1 MIVLDANILIDAL
14 FEKNEERRNLAL
26 DLFQAI
32 KGKTVYVPRI
42 FIVEVVSIAKRLGI
56 GLSLEEL
63 FTLVERFNIKEE
75 NEIFNLAVYIAENV
89 HPRAVDSYY
98 IATAILTGSIVI
110 SNDKTLVKNCKK
122 AGIKAFYLVE
132 EHKEALNYLNKYIR
146 S

>member
-1 MIVLDANILIDAL
+1 MI
-14 FEKNEERRNLAL
+14 
-26 DLFQAI
+26 
-32 KGKTVYVPRI
+32 
-42 FIVEVVSIAKRLGI
+42 SIAKRLGI

-110 SNDKTLVKNCKK
+110 SNDRTLVNNCKK
-122 AGIKAFYLVE
+122 AGIKAFYLIE